1 MAKTIILI
9 GCVTCKAKRL
19 KCDETKP
26 ACQQCARRNVE
37 CGGYRKD
44 YKWRPFGETSF
55 VPNKPPS
62 APKPKKEVTIR
73 TNRDESTGNSKSPS
87 IEVEKVASM
96 EKSEPAPPKKDSV
109 VVTERAAKP
118 FVRPYP
124 NPMGSPCSAVDDD
137 EDLPEVFDFDEDE
150 AVDADSNDLDNTPTS
165 QPPQTEELFMDQNMM
180 NMGSAPLPLSINFL
194 NMASSFDFDDPMHMD
209 PNMLMD
215 TTSTTPTMSPP
226 IGLQDQK
233 FFDDDG
239 DDVEEVV
246 RTGFQTFQPG
256 TWPMA
261 PVLPNMYTS
270 SMSSMS
276 QGSMFS
282 MPDFFSVPRSMD
294 LPVNGPDELVR
305 RFDRDTCGILSVK
318 DGPTENPWRTLIWPL
333 ARGSPALYHAI
344 ASMTSFHTSKHQP
357 ELRVQGIDH
366 MRSSIEALATGIE
379 NMQFDTAIATTLALA
394 FAESWDQHTSTGIN
408 HIRGA
413 KVLVNQALTWHG
425 RKAFTGDKLERLKF
439 LTNAWVYMDVLARLT
454 SSDDDESNDFDA
466 ALSNPFVTSPFGDE
480 NHIDPLMGAASTLF
494 PIIGRVANLVR
505 RVRRADRNSP
515 TIISQAMELKKM
527 LQAWDP
533 PMVDENIEDES
544 VEIEH
549 SIQTAEAYRWAT
561 LLYLHQAVPEIP
573 SESSAELGK
582 KVMVLLATVPL
593 SSRTV
598 IVHIY
603 PLMAASC
610 EAVEQEDRQWVHD
623 RWSNMAARMKI
634 GIIDRCVEVV
644 NEVWE
649 RRDQYELI
657 PPRKPPGAR
666 RGNTMDIDT
675 TLGSDPTFPWSD
687 PFASRKRRAT
697 SSAFDMLRDSS
708 LNHRPR
714 KASRSNSGPI
724 DHEFTV
730 RGRLHWLSVMKDW
743 NWEGMSDCIA
753 TPSWNHGTNFRC
765 SPAWLTAFRCC
776 RVLNCSVM
784 KIRSETIC
792 IYLARCCGSLV
803 QIEIALFWEAC
814 CMD

>member
-1 MAKTIILI
+1 M
-9 GCVTCKAKRL
+9 
-19 KCDETKP
+19 
-26 ACQQCARRNVE
+26 E

-55 VPNKPPS
+55 VPNKLS
-62 APKPKKEVTIR
+62 VASRPKKEVTIR
-73 TNRDESTGNSKSPS
+73 TNRDDPADKSKSPS
-87 IEVEKVASM
+87 VETEKPADK
-96 EKSEPAPPKKDSV
+96 EKSKSAQAPPPKAN
-109 VVTERAAKP
+109 VTITEKPAKA
-118 FVRPYP
+118 FFRPVP
-124 NPMGSPCSAVDDD
+124 NPMGSPCSAVDEAEDLPSV
-137 EDLPEVFDFDEDE
+137 EDLPEVFDFDDDDDE
-150 AVDADSNDLDNTPTS
+150 TAASTGVDSAGDGQFTPTTAS
-165 QPPQTEELFMDQNMM
+165 FMDQNLMA
-180 NMGSAPLPLSINFL
+180 MGSAPLPLSINFL
-194 NMASSFDFDDPMHMD
+194 NMASTFDFDDPMGMD
-209 PNMLMD
+209 PSMLMD
-215 TTSTTPTMSPP
+215 GHTTTPIISPP
-226 IGLQDQK
+226 LDMQDQK
-233 FFDDDG
+233 FFG
-239 DDVEEVV
+239 DEEEDVEEIV
-246 RTGFQTFQPG
+246 RTGYQNFEPG
-256 TWPMA
+256 SWSMA

-282 MPDFFSVPRSMD
+282 MPDFYSVPRSMD
-294 LPVNGPDELVR
+294 LPSNSPDELVR

-394 FAESWDQHTSTGIN
+394 FAESWDTHTSTGIN

-413 KVLVNQALTWHG
+413 KVLVNQALTWHN
-425 RKAFTGDKLERLKF
+425 RKAFSGDKLERLKF

-454 SSDDDESNDFDA
+454 ASDDDESNDFDA
-466 ALSNPFVTSPFGDE
+466 ALTNPFVTSPFGDE
-480 NHIDPLMGAASTLF
+480 SHIDPLMGAASSLF

-505 RVRRADRNSP
+505 KVRRAERNSP

-533 PMVDENIEDES
+533 PMVDENIEDDS

-573 SESSAELGK
+573 SEPSAELGK

-610 EAVEQEDRQWVHD
+610 EATDPEDRQWVHD
-623 RWSNMAARMKI
+623 RWSNMAIRMKI

-644 NEVWE
+644 NEVWT

-666 RGNTMDIDT
+666 RTNTMDIDT

-687 PFASRKRRAT
+687 PFANRKRRAT
-697 SSAFDMLRDSS
+697 SSAMDMLRDSS
-708 LNHRPR
+708 MSHRPR

-743 NWEGMSDCIA
+743 NWEGMFKIMLA
-753 TPSWNHGTNFRC
+753 LPVRTNTNGVC
-765 SPAWLTAFRCC
+765 SPAWLICNFRF
-776 RVLNCSVM
+776 VL
-784 KIRSETIC
+784 
-792 IYLARCCGSLV
+792 YLL
-803 QIEIALFWEAC
+803 
-814 CMD
+814 